1 MVVAFSQKLEE
12 QDRKALNTKEQ
23 LQREHR
29 YLKRRLEQLS
39 VSGSVERIRTDSM
52 GSTISTDS
60 EQGSLSTVSCFSGWA
75 ACNPA
80 IISAALIKKEL
91 ACLPVV
97 LACPQQVLRD
107 RAFSSSER
115 VCSITTTN
123 PWPLQP

>member
-60 EQGSLSTVSCFSGWA
+60 EQGSLSVDVLHVTTYKPSHHL
-75 ACNPA
+75 
-80 IISAALIKKEL
+80 LIKK
-91 ACLPVV
+91 
-97 LACPQQVLRD
+97 
-107 RAFSSSER
+107 SSCIFLWHAENKFCMTEPFVYQS
-115 VCSITTTN
+115 VSV
-123 PWPLQP
+123 